1 MQSGA
6 LCISGLWRAD
16 MDEREFRRE
25 TDKFLAEMRRES
37 EEFRREIERST
48 SNIVLYT
55 RLGAILLFPTVAVIL
70 AMLHYRLG
78 WPWW

>member
-6 LCISGLWRAD
+6 LCISGCWRAD
-16 MDEREFRRE
+16 MNDRLRKMNKDLE
-25 TDKFLAEMRRES
+25 EMRRAS
-37 EEFRREIERST
+37 EEFRREMERST

-55 RLGAILLFPTVAVIL
+55 RLGAVLLFPTVAVIL

>member
-6 LCISGLWRAD
+6 LCISGLWRANMND
-16 MDEREFRRE
+16 RLRKMNKDLE
-25 TDKFLAEMRRES
+25 EMRRAS
-37 EEFRREIERST
+37 EEFRREMERST

-55 RLGAILLFPTVAVIL
+55 RLGAVLLFPTVAVIL